1 MKALTRSL
9 VVFFFGLVLAAPALR
24 ADVQWRSPLT
34 LGEPTEIPGQV
45 LPPGKYVVKV
55 LDAQNPRKVVQFMNE
70 DETQVVAT
78 VMGVPNYRVTA
89 GEGQFVYF
97 QRAEGH
103 PQALKYWFYP
113 ANNFGIEFVYPKAEA
128 IQIAEASKQEVYA
141 APSAKPEAQE
151 PVVAVAPNAKERPV
165 KVEAAPP
172 PPAPAPKTAEAP
184 APAPAPAAPSST
196 EPAKPA
202 KRKKLPKTGTDEP
215 LLFLAG
221 LGALGAGVTLR
232 VLGRR
237 G

>member
-1 MKALTRSL
+1 MKALVRSL
-9 VVFFFGLVLAAPALR
+9 VLLILGLVLVAPAMR

-55 LDAQNPRKVVQFMNE
+55 LDPSNPRKVVQFMNA

-78 VMGVPNYRVTA
+78 VMGVTNYRVTA

-128 IQIAEASKQEVYA
+128 IQLAQASKEEVYA
-141 APSAKPEAQE
+141 APSAKAEAKE
-151 PVVAVAPNAKERPV
+151 PVVAVAPDAKERPV

-172 PPAPAPKTAEAP
+172 APAPAPKTAEAP
-184 APAPAPAAPSST
+184 APAPAPST
-196 EPAKPA
+196 AVAEKPA
-202 KRKKLPKTGTDEP
+202 KRKKLPKTGSDDP
-215 LLFLAG
+215 LLLLAG
-221 LGALGAGVTLR
+221 FAALGAGATLR